1 MSKSLLI
8 FWSVLSFIV
17 SGLFIFYGLL
27 IFQLEKVPAIAF
39 YSSVVAICYG
49 LTTIYLLS
57 QTWAKPSKNYAK
69 FTGYLVVFMFVIQTV
84 LNFDVGMISGMEW
97 TGLVVM
103 ALTLS
108 INWLS
113 VKFVSEHRNEA

>member
-1 MSKSLLI
+1 MSKSLLM
-8 FWSVLSFIV
+8 FWSVLSFMV
-17 SGLFIFYGLL
+17 SGIFIFYGLM
-27 IFQLEKVPAIAF
+27 IFQLEKIPTIAF

-57 QTWAKPSKNYAK
+57 QTWAKPDKNYAE
-69 FTGYLVVFMFVIQTV
+69 FTKYLVVIMFVIQTI
-84 LNFDVGMISGMEW
+84 LNFDVSMTSGLEW

-113 VKFVSEHRNEA
+113 VKFVSEKKNEV